1 MGIGDANYGSSN
13 GSYQSKT
20 YEGTYYSRLVL
31 KNSNHKRLSITY
43 KIGLMVLEISNTT
56 VSGDSFK
63 SEVEEQIFLSPA
75 KAHMLTNQI
84 NNMLEYRKS
93 ENVDPRKAFGVTAG
107 MKEKVTFIA
116 FSVDEDLSIVVTIG
130 KFDSNGVI
138 TESAVFKFDQDFN
151 YSLEWDD
158 LAANSLTKVYDNEMD
173 ILMLRDAIADF
184 SRAMS
189 GAAGYAT
196 LDLNRYEAQ
205 KNYRRIDQIFDKLG
219 IERAT
224 YGNRNY
230 SGGNNDFL
238 SNANSKS
245 TSYEEIEDLLA

>member
-1 MGIGDANYGSSN
+1 MGIGDSNYGSSN

-116 FSVDEDLSIVVTIG
+116 FSVDEDVVTIG
-130 KFDSNGVI
+130 KFDSNGII

-205 KNYRRIDQIFDKLG
+205 KNYRRIEG
-219 IERAT
+219 TWEWRGWRERI
-224 YGNRNY
+224 Y
-230 SGGNNDFL
+230 NN
-238 SNANSKS
+238 NN
-245 TSYEEIEDLLA
+245 